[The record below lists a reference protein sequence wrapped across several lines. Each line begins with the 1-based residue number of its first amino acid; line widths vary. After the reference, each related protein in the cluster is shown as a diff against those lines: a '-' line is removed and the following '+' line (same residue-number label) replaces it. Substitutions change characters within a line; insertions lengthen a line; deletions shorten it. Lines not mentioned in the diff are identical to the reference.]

1 MRAYTSLP
9 TCAKKG
15 SMVAIM
21 AIYHFSAKVISRAN
35 GSSAV
40 ASAAYRAAERLH
52 DDRLGRDHDFSNKA
66 GVVHSEI
73 LLPEGAPERLNDRA
87 TLWNEV
93 ETGEKRKDAQ
103 LAREVEFSIPR
114 ELNQQQG
121 VALAREFVEKQFVE
135 RGMVADLNVHW
146 DMGKDGQPKPHAHVM
161 LSMREVGPEGFGQ
174 KVREWNSTALLQE
187 WREAWADHV
196 NERLAELDIDARID
210 HRTLQAQGIDLEPQ
224 HKIGPAA
231 SRMPEQGLE
240 AERVEDHARIAR
252 ENGDRIIA
260 RPEIALDA
268 ITRQQATFTRRDLAQ
283 FAFRHSDGKDQ
294 FDQVMSAVRSSP
306 ELVALGKDGR
316 GEDRFT
322 SRDMIETEQ
331 RLERAGDRLADR
343 AGHGLPA
350 TSLQNGGRDAAGSDG
365 LMLGDQQRDALA
377 HITGK
382 NDLAIVVGYAG
393 TGKST
398 MLGVARDE
406 WERAGYQ
413 VRGAALSGIAA
424 EGLEGG
430 SGIQSR
436 TIASMEYQWGQG
448 RELLGPRDVLVI
460 DEAGMIG
467 TRQMERV
474 LSEAERAGAKVVLVG
489 DAEQLQAI
497 EAGAAFRALAERHGA
512 AEISEVRR
520 QHEDWQKDATRALA
534 TGRTGEAIHAYE
546 AHGMV
551 HAAETREA
559 ARAELIDTWDAQ
571 RLADPDK
578 TRIILTH
585 TNAEVRD
592 LNLAARDRLRDAGE
606 LGEDVRVSAERGA
619 REFAT
624 GDRIMFLKN
633 ERGLGVKNG
642 TLGKVERV
650 SPDSMAVKLDDGR
663 SVAFDLKDYAHVD
676 HGYAATIHKSQG
688 VTVDQGHVLATPG
701 MDRHSAY
708 VALSRH
714 RDGVQLHYGRDDFA
728 DLSRLVRT
736 LGRERAKDMA
746 SDYDRAPYSRDRDAE
761 IRAFAHRRG
770 LSGEI
775 RVADAPE
782 RKGVEI
788 LAPHAGTSRQMG
800 EDSPTPE
807 IGGDRGA
814 GEAKAVAE
822 RQPRRGM
829 FDGFRPRPPERTAE
843 PAQGAREK
851 ADPKRGMFDGLK
863 LPQRTPTPAKEAPAR
878 ADQGHTH
885 DFRRAVERASRSAEA
900 VLQAR
905 ASGGPV
911 LEHQKVALARAA
923 QALDQARPGASQD
936 MAAAMRRD
944 PGLLRDAAAG
954 RSGPMIEAMAQ
965 EARVRADPA
974 LRADR
979 FVERWQQLS
988 QDRDRLYRAGDMTGR
1003 EKAGKEMAGM
1013 AKSLER
1019 DPQVESILRGRT
1031 RELGLEMGMERGR
1044 DIGRGDLGRQL
1055 TQEIGIGRDRGMSR

>member
-1 MRAYTSLP
+1 
-9 TCAKKG
+9 
-15 SMVAIM
+15 M
-21 AIYHFSAKVISRAN
+21 AIYHFSAKVIGRSS

-52 DDRLGRDHDFSNKA
+52 DDRLGRDHDFSNKV

-73 LLPEGAPERLNDRA
+73 MLPEGAPERLNDRA

-93 ETGEKRKDAQ
+93 EAGEKRKDAQ

-114 ELNQQQG
+114 EMNQQQG
-121 VALAREFVEKQFVE
+121 VQLAREFVEKQFVE

-161 LSMREVGPEGFGQ
+161 LSMREIGPDGFGK
-174 KVREWNSTALLQE
+174 KVVEWNSTALLKE

-196 NERLAELDIDARID
+196 NQRLAELDIDARID
-210 HRTLQAQGIDLEPQ
+210 HRSLEAQGIDLEPQ
-224 HKIGPAA
+224 HKIGPMGV
-231 SRMPEQGLE
+231 RRELE
-240 AERVEDHARIAR
+240 GEDHRRAEDHQRIAR
-252 ENGDRIIA
+252 ENGEKIIA

-294 FDQVMSAVRSSP
+294 FDQVMSAVRTSP
-306 ELVALGKDGR
+306 ELVSLGKDGR

-322 SRDMIETEQ
+322 SRDMIDTEQ
-331 RLERAGDRLADR
+331 RLERASDRLADR
-343 AGHGLPA
+343 AGHGLSA
-350 TSLQNGGRDAAGSDG
+350 ASQMGGRDTAESGS
-365 LMLGDQQRDALA
+365 LALGSQQKDALA

-436 TIASMEYQWGQG
+436 TIASMEYQWDQG

-474 LSEAERAGAKVVLVG
+474 LGEAERAGAKVVLVG

-497 EAGAAFRALAERHGA
+497 EAGAAFRSLAERHGA
-512 AEISEVRR
+512 AEINEVRR

-534 TGRTGEAIHAYE
+534 TGRTGEAIRAYAE
-546 AHGMV
+546 HGMV
-551 HAAETREA
+551 HAAETREQ

-606 LGEDVRVSAERGA
+606 LGQDVRISAERGA
-619 REFAT
+619 RDFAQ

-633 ERGLGVKNG
+633 ERGMGVKNG

-650 SPDSMAVKLDDGR
+650 SPDSMAVRLDDGR
-663 SVAFDLKDYAHVD
+663 QVAFDLKDYAHVD

-714 RDGVQLHYGRDDFA
+714 REGVQLHYGRDDFA
-728 DLSRLVRT
+728 DDRRLVRT

-746 SDYDRAPYSRDRDAE
+746 SDYPMYRDRDAE
-761 IRAFAHRRG
+761 AQSFADRRG

-775 RVADAPE
+775 RIAEPPE
-782 RKGVEI
+782 RKGVE
-788 LAPHAGTSRQMG
+788 LLGPRAGTVRQMG
-800 EDSPTPE
+800 EDPRPRE
-807 IGGDRGA
+807 IGPHDASGRGA
-814 GEAKAVAE
+814 GDAKAAAE

-829 FDGFRPRPPERTAE
+829 FDGLKLSAEPAKAAE
-843 PAQGAREK
+843 PAQGAKEK
-851 ADPKRGMFDGLK
+851 AAPKRGMFDGLK
-863 LPQRTPTPAKEAPAR
+863 LSSRTPTPAKEAPAR
-878 ADQGHTH
+878 AEQGHTH

-911 LEHQKVALARAA
+911 LEHQKVALERATE
-923 QALDQARPGASQD
+923 ALDQIRAGASRD
-936 MAAAMRRD
+936 MASAFQRE
-944 PGLLRDAAAG
+944 PGLLHEAAAG
-954 RSGPMIEAMAQ
+954 RSGPMMDAMAQ
-965 EARVRADPA
+965 EAKVRADPN

-1019 DPQVESILRGRT
+1019 DPQVESILRGRE
-1031 RELGLEMGMERGR
+1031 RELGLEMGMGRGR
-1044 DIGRGDLGRQL
+1044 DLGHQL
-1055 TQEIGIGRDRGMSR
+1055 THELGIGRDRGLSR

>member
-1 MRAYTSLP
+1 
-9 TCAKKG
+9 
-15 SMVAIM
+15 M

-40 ASAAYRAAERLH
+40 ASAAYRSASELH

-73 LLPEGAPERLNDRA
+73 LLPESAPERLNDRA

-93 ETGEKRKDAQ
+93 EAGEKRKDAQ

-114 ELNQQQG
+114 ELDQKEG
-121 VALAREFVEKQFVE
+121 IRLAREFVEKQFVE

-161 LSMREVGPEGFGQ
+161 LSMREVRPEGFGQ
-174 KVREWNSTALLQE
+174 KVREWNSTQLLQD

-210 HRTLQAQGIDLEPQ
+210 PRSYEAQGIELEPQ

-231 SRMPEQGLE
+231 SRMPDQGLE

-252 ENGDRIIA
+252 ENGEKIIA
-260 RPEIALDA
+260 NPTVALDA
-268 ITRQQATFTRRDLAQ
+268 ITRSQATFTRRDLAQ

-294 FDQVMSAVRSSP
+294 FDQVMSAVRTSR

-322 SRDMIETEQ
+322 SREMIETEQ

-343 AGHGLPA
+343 SGHGLPA
-350 TSLQNGGRDAAGSDG
+350 MEQSLRATAGSEG
-365 LMLGDQQRDALA
+365 LKLGNQQEAALA
-377 HITGK
+377 HITGEK
-382 NDLAIVVGYAG
+382 DIAIVVGYAG

-406 WERAGYQ
+406 WERAGFQ

-430 SGIQSR
+430 SGIASR
-436 TIASMEYQWGQG
+436 TIASMEYQWEQG
-448 RELLGPRDVLVI
+448 REQLSARDVLVI

-512 AEISEVRR
+512 AEINEVRR

-534 TGRTGEAIHAYE
+534 TGRTGEAVHAYE

-551 HAAETREA
+551 HAAETREQA
-559 ARAELIDTWDAQ
+559 HSDLVDRWDAQ
-571 RLADPDK
+571 RVADPDK

-606 LGEDVRVSAERGA
+606 LGADVRVSADRGV

-642 TLGKVERV
+642 TLGQVERV
-650 SPDSMAVKLDDGR
+650 SPERMAVKLDDGR
-663 SVAFDLKDYAHVD
+663 QVAFDLKDYAHVD

-688 VTVDQGHVLATPG
+688 VTVDRAHVLATPG

-714 RDGVQLHYGRDDFA
+714 RDEVQLHYGHDDFA
-728 DLSRLVRT
+728 DVSRLVRT
-736 LGRERAKDMA
+736 LSRARAKDMT
-746 SDYDRAPYSRDRDAE
+746 SDYPMFRDRDGKV
-761 IRAFAHRRG
+761 RAFAERRG
-770 LSGEI
+770 LS
-775 RVADAPE
+775 
-782 RKGVEI
+782 
-788 LAPHAGTSRQMG
+788 
-800 EDSPTPE
+800 
-807 IGGDRGA
+807 

-829 FDGFRPRPPERTAE
+829 FDG
-843 PAQGAREK
+843 
-851 ADPKRGMFDGLK
+851 LK
-863 LPQRTPTPAKEAPAR
+863 LPQRTSAPTPAKEAPAR
-878 ADQGHTH
+878 AEQGQDRAFT
-885 DFRRAVERASRSAEA
+885 RAVERASRSAEA

-905 ASGGPV
+905 VSGGPV
-911 LEHQKVALARAA
+911 LEHQKVALERAIE
-923 QALDQARPGASQD
+923 ALDQIRPSASRD
-936 MAAAMRRD
+936 MASAMQRD
-944 PGLLRDAAAG
+944 PTLLREAAAG
-954 RSGPMIEAMAQ
+954 HSGPMVEAIRQ
-965 EARVRADPA
+965 EASVRADPN

-988 QDRDRLYRAGDMTGR
+988 QDRDRLYRAGDITGR
-1003 EKAGKEMAGM
+1003 EKAGREMAGM

-1019 DPQVESILRGRT
+1019 DPQVESILRGRA
-1031 RELGLEMGMERGR
+1031 RELGLEIGMNRSR
-1044 DIGRGDLGRQL
+1044 DMGRGDLGRQL
-1055 TQEIGIGRDRGMSR
+1055 TQDLGIGRDRGLSR